1 MIGPVKD
8 DGMISHNSDTKKWNA
23 EWKGGESGT
32 LHLKSK
38 VVIAGRKRME
48 YFGMERKA

>member
-23 EWKGGESGT
+23 EWKEGEK